1 VDRNPYDWPI
11 SRRSRFETKVG
22 TQASL
27 ALIGLI
33 VWFASWAGHDLG
45 LPADFGF
52 FPAPSEPVRRLLRK
66 GPGPLRCASVV
77 AEVFGLGLFVLAVI
91 SLAST
96 PNNDLWTMAT
106 ADWFFWGFGIVFAV
120 WVIVVIAARLKRT

>member
-1 VDRNPYDWPI
+1 M
-11 SRRSRFETKVG
+11 G

-33 VWFASWAGHDLG
+33 VWFANWAGHDLG
-45 LPADFGF
+45 LPADFRL

-66 GPGPLRCASVV
+66 GPGPLRLASVV
-77 AEVFGLGLFVLAVI
+77 GEVFGLGLFVLAVI

-96 PNNDLWTMAT
+96 PNNDLWDMAT
-106 ADWFFWGFGIVFAV
+106 AAWFLWGLGIVLAV
-120 WVIVVIAARLKRT
+120 WVIVVIAARFNRT